1 MVLPRSGPAGGEQ
14 CFGDPGGGAR
24 MEEYL
29 QQITRL
35 MNLNGEAV
43 EGMMV
48 VNKDGIVE
56 YYKPGNPFGKLP
68 EEFGRNVV
76 GNHLL
81 SVYTELSEENSTV
94 MNTLRTGQITVGEKQ
109 VLTHEDLQIT
119 MVTTTYPILN
129 QQGEIQGAVDIAQI
143 LDVRSLKGV
152 APVSADHSVLDDIVT
167 RNKEMARL
175 KAAIRTIAKNDSATL
190 IYGETGTGKELFAE
204 ALHALSGRRDKPF
217 LSQNCAAIP
226 ENLLESMFFGTE
238 RGGFTGAESKKGLFE
253 LADGGTLF
261 LDEINS
267 MDTAMQAK
275 LLKAL
280 EEQKVR
286 RIGGREDIH
295 FDVRIVCASN
305 EDPET
310 LVEQGRLRSDFYY
323 RIGVVRLRLPPL
335 RERPEDILPLT
346 EHYIQFFNQAMHK
359 QILGLSQ
366 MTKDLFLRW
375 SWPGNVR
382 ELKNTIEGAF
392 NLESSAYITLDS
404 VRNLLEKLEH
414 QEEAALAEPVPEL
427 PKPLEAEPLSF
438 AQIREQLRRGQV
450 DLKKL
455 LAEYEAG
462 IIREALQ
469 QTRRLNAAAEKLSM
483 SPQKLQYRMEKLG
496 LKENQKNLIK

>member
-1 MVLPRSGPAGGEQ
+1 
-14 CFGDPGGGAR
+14 

-204 ALHALSGRRDKPF
+204 ALHALSGRKDKPF

-359 QILGLSQ
+359 KILGLSQ

-404 VRNLLEKLEH
+404 VRNLLEKLER
-414 QEEAALAEPVPEL
+414 QEEAALAGPVPEL
-427 PKPLEAEPLSF
+427 PKPPEAEPLSF

-462 IIREALQ
+462 IIREALH

>member
-1 MVLPRSGPAGGEQ
+1 
-14 CFGDPGGGAR
+14 

-323 RIGVVRLRLPPL
+323 RIGVVRVRLPPL

-346 EHYIQFFNQAMHK
+346 EHYIKFFNQTMHK

-414 QEEAALAEPVPEL
+414 QESAALAEPAPEL
-427 PKPLEAEPLSF
+427 PKPPEAEPLSF

-450 DLKKL
+450 DLKNL
-455 LAEYEAG
+455 LAEYEAE